1 MKIYMAGTVINLR
14 GMSESSLQNYLQL
27 RYDCW
32 LGKDT
37 VRVEVTHLEHKLIE
51 MRVYRE
57 YGKWYEDPQL
67 YRGNKSSIFQLDEW
81 IILGDEYQ
89 TGTYADLTQFEGRYV
104 IREDINSLF
113 LYRWRKLAKENH
125 ISRIKNVEFE
135 DFLDHFDLKVE
146 LA

>member
-1 MKIYMAGTVINLR
+1 
-14 GMSESSLQNYLQL
+14 
-27 RYDCW
+27 
-32 LGKDT
+32 
-37 VRVEVTHLEHKLIE
+37 

-57 YGKWYEDPQL
+57 YGKWYEEPQL

-104 IREDINSLF
+104 IREDITSLF

>member
-1 MKIYMAGTVINLR
+1 MSGSVINLR

-57 YGKWYEDPQL
+57 YGKWYEEPQL

-81 IILGDEYQ
+81 IIL
-89 TGTYADLTQFEGRYV
+89 
-104 IREDINSLF
+104 
-113 LYRWRKLAKENH
+113 
-125 ISRIKNVEFE
+125 
-135 DFLDHFDLKVE
+135 
-146 LA
+146 